1 MCINRRNSGL
11 TLIEVMA
18 TVAIISVLAAGV
30 LPLSQMM
37 YKRTKELELRNNLRI
52 IRTALDKHE
61 ELVDQGVVP
70 KNTNSGYPESLEVLV
85 NGVDLKEA
93 VDEKKKFLRRI
104 PKDPMTENGEW
115 GLRAY
120 ADNSDSTIWGGQ
132 DVYDVYS
139 LSDRQAIDGT
149 YYKEW

>member
-1 MCINRRNSGL
+1 M
-11 TLIEVMA
+11 
-18 TVAIISVLAAGV
+18 LAAGV

-70 KNTNSGYPESLEVLV
+70 KTTISGYPESLEVLV
-85 NGVDLKEA
+85 NGIDLKKA
-93 VDEKKKFLRRI
+93 VDQKKKFLRRI

-120 ADNSDSTIWGGQ
+120 ADDPNSTIWGGQ
-132 DVYDVYS
+132 DVYDVFS
-139 LSDRQAIDGT
+139 LSNSQAIDGT

>member
-1 MCINRRNSGL
+1 MYINNRDSGF

-18 TVAIISVLAAGV
+18 TVAIISVLASGI

-37 YKRTKELELRNNLRI
+37 YKRNKELKLRQNLRI
-52 IRTALDKHE
+52 IRTALDKYE
-61 ELVDQGVVP
+61 ELADQGVVP
-70 KNTNSGYPESLEVLV
+70 KNTDSGYPESLEILV
-85 NGVDLKEA
+85 IGTDLQQA
-93 VDEKKKFLRRI
+93 VDQKKKFLRRI

-120 ADNSDSTIWGGQ
+120 SDNPDSTIWGGQ